1 LHLAKSGDVA
11 KVKELM
17 MSKARLV
24 HWFSLLSALAV
35 QELQLADSTL
45 ATMGMNNASLGVS
58 HICVWHSPSN
68 RLSRQSTQPS
78 LRCSGLAVR
87 LGRSNSVCNS
97 RGTVVS
103 GERFEPELDNP
114 GNAVCI
120 IGDLTL
126 QELTQLECAHDRPLI
141 VMKWIFVEVSRQ
153 TLAGNLLVAP
163 PIISRVYQEI
173 SNGMLAFFMANMKI
187 SMVPFPF
194 PFAQVLTYALYA
206 FYFVSPFIVLEELTG
221 ETKLNIRQILIPL
234 LLNFATCVGYA
245 SVNEIAVELEE
256 PFGFDSND
264 YPVHA
269 QQNIIVRTLEDTF
282 CCQAPTDFTSGFFDG
297 SDLTQTEG
305 MNVPSADDVLVTE
318 SHETG

>member
-1 LHLAKSGDVA
+1 
-11 KVKELM
+11 
-17 MSKARLV
+17 
-24 HWFSLLSALAV
+24 LAV
-35 QELQLADSTL
+35 QELQLADSKL
-45 ATMGMNNASLGVS
+45 ATMGMNNDASLGVS
-58 HICVWHSPSN
+58 RICVWHSPSN
-68 RLSRQSTQPS
+68 RLSQKSAQPS
-78 LRCSGLAVR
+78 IRCSGLAVR
-87 LGRSNSVCNS
+87 LGGSSSMGNS
-97 RGTVVS
+97 RGTSVS
-103 GERFEPELDNP
+103 GERMERDVNNP

-120 IGDLTL
+120 IGDLTV

-153 TLAGNLLVAP
+153 TLSGNLLVAP

-194 PFAQVLTYALYA
+194 PFAQVLTVALFV

-221 ETKLNIRQILIPL
+221 ETKLTMQQMLIPL

-245 SVNEIAVELEE
+245 SINEIAVELEE
-256 PFGFDSND
+256 PFGFDAND

-269 QQNIIVRTLEDTF
+269 QQNIIVRTLEDTY
-282 CCQAPTDFTSGFFDG
+282 CCQAPSDFTPGFFDG

-305 MNVPSADDVLVTE
+305 IDVPSADDVLVTE
-318 SHETG
+318 SHDVGGSCDSQELNSLWP